1 MMNHEIAVKIV
12 RLFRD
17 ANVEA
22 WDLHAFFELSAG
34 DDGSRHEAVLDTV
47 DRLVASGYLESRG
60 SDFFTLTEKGR
71 EAALTGI
78 LQI

>member
-1 MMNHEIAVKIV
+1 MNHEIAVEIV

-34 DDGSRHEAVLDTV
+34 DDRSRREAVLETV
-47 DRLVASGYLESRG
+47 DRLVENGYLESRG
-60 SDFFTLTEKGR
+60 SDFFTLTDKGR
-71 EAALTGI
+71 DAARTGI
-78 LQI
+78 LEI